1 MKYLLGI
8 FRTFLTIGSDYLLN
22 LQLTMYK
29 RLSDEELV
37 AYLING
43 NQRAFEAIYD
53 RFWFRLYGIA
63 YQEVGTK
70 EEAEEILHDVFES
83 LWTRREE
90 VTIRNLSA
98 YLVVAIKH
106 RVTNYIKSCITHR
119 KYQEYLI
126 LNEIQQ
132 TYATEEIV
140 LFSDLSKAVDE
151 VMKKL
156 PERTGEIF
164 RMSRFENLP
173 VKEIASRFNITEK
186 GVEYHITQSL
196 KVLREQLRFYQTN
209 N

>member
-1 MKYLLGI
+1 
-8 FRTFLTIGSDYLLN
+8 
-22 LQLTMYK
+22 MYK

-37 AYLING
+37 AYLIEG

-53 RFWFRLYGIA
+53 RYWFRLYGIA
-63 YQEVGTK
+63 YHEIGTK

-83 LWTRREE
+83 LWTRRQE
-90 VTIRNLSA
+90 VAIRNLIA
-98 YLVVAIKH
+98 YLVVAVKH

-132 TYATEEIV
+132 SYATDEIV

-156 PERTGEIF
+156 PERTCEIF

-173 VKEIASRFNITEK
+173 VKEIATRFNISEK

-196 KVLREQLRFYQTN
+196 KLLREQLKVYQTYN
-209 N
+209 